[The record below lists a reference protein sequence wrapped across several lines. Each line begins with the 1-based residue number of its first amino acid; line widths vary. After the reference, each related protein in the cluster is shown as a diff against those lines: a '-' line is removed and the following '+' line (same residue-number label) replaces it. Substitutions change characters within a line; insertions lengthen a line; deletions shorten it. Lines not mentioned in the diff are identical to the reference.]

1 MDHVDVMIVGA
12 GISGIGAAYHL
23 QKRCPDKSYMILEG
37 REALGGT
44 WDMFKYP
51 GLRSDS
57 DMHTFGYAF
66 RPWPDK
72 ESIASAP
79 AILKYLD
86 DTARE
91 YGIHEKIRFRHK
103 VVAADWSSA
112 DAVWVVTV
120 ARGDIGDTVTMTCR
134 FLFMCTGY
142 YNYDE
147 GYFPDFPGMERFQG
161 RIIHPQK
168 WEADTDYTGDR
179 IVIIGSGATAVTI
192 APVMAEKAAQVSVLQ
207 RSPSYVVARPME
219 DAIEKAIR
227 RWLPTSWTYTLVR
240 WKNIL
245 LTLYFYKQSRKNP
258 AGAKKFILDQVREA
272 LGPDYDIETHFTPS
286 YNVWDQRVCMVPDGD
301 LFKAIRAGTVSMV
314 TDHIETFDETG
325 IQLRS
330 GEHLDADL
338 IVPATGLKL
347 QLLADVPLTVDG
359 KKVNPSDSFQYKGVM
374 FSDIPNLAWTIG
386 YTNSSWTLKA
396 DLTGEYVARLLRT
409 MDRKKAKICVPQLN
423 DPEVVA
429 EDFFDF
435 TSGYVERGKHV
446 LPKVGS
452 KFPWRLKQDYVRD
465 IFVLRFGR
473 VDDGT
478 MVFS

>member
-1 MDHVDVMIVGA
+1 MEHVDVLIVGA

-23 QKRCPDKSYMILEG
+23 QKRCPKKSFAILEG
-37 REALGGT
+37 REAIGGT
-44 WDMFKYP
+44 WDLFKYP

-72 ESIASAP
+72 DSIASAS
-79 AILKYLD
+79 AILTYLA

-91 YGIHEKIRFRHK
+91 YGIDEKIRFRHK

-112 DAVWVVTV
+112 DAQWTVTV
-120 ARGDIGDTVTMTCR
+120 ARGETGDTVKMTCG

-142 YNYDE
+142 YNYEE
-147 GYFPDFPGMERFQG
+147 GYFPDFPGMDRFQG

-168 WEADTDYTGDR
+168 WTADTDYAGER
-179 IVIIGSGATAVTI
+179 VVIIGSGATAVTI
-192 APVMAEKAAQVSVLQ
+192 APVMAQNAAHVTMLQ

-219 DAIEKAIR
+219 DVVEKAIR
-227 RWLPTSWTYTLVR
+227 RWLPKSWTYTIIR

-245 LTLYFYKQSRKNP
+245 FTLYFFKQSRKNP
-258 AGAKKFILDQVREA
+258 EGAKKFVLDQVRDA

-301 LFKAIRAGTVSMV
+301 LFKAIRAGSVTMV
-314 TDHIETFDETG
+314 TDHIDTFDETG
-325 IQLRS
+325 IRLRS

-338 IVPATGLKL
+338 VVPATGLQL
-347 QLLADVPLTVDG
+347 QLLAGVPLTLDG
-359 KKVNPSDSFQYKGVM
+359 AAVNPSESFQYKGVM

-396 DLTGEYVARLLRT
+396 DLTSEYVARLIKT
-409 MDRKKAKICVPQLN
+409 MDRKGAKICTPRLK
-423 DPEVVA
+423 DPEVEAV
-429 EDFFDF
+429 DFFDF
-435 TSGYVERGKHV
+435 SSGYVQRSKDI
-446 LPKVGS
+446 LPKQGS
-452 KFPWRLKQDYVRD
+452 KFPWRLRQNYLLD
-465 IFVLRFGR
+465 IFILRFSR
-473 VDDGT
+473 IEDGT
-478 MVFS
+478 MELR